1 MSLIAYVTRIHFADR
16 VLEDALAEE
25 LRQLR
30 ICCPLVLTDIG
41 TDPATHA
48 AAGVDDP
55 FERLVDS
62 LPPGC
67 RAERLHVAQVTE
79 IAARAAMARAAETGC
94 DAIVGLGGTLA
105 IGLARLVGHGM
116 PARASSAGGCGEWP
130 VITIPT
136 TTETVGIGPL
146 PSAFDGVAGLVGAR
160 AVLTGISHVPTLV
173 LCDPTLTLGAGPA
186 DTAASGM
193 DALTHCI
200 EAYLG
205 TGWNPPADGIALDG
219 VRRAGAHLA
228 RAVRDGRDLEA
239 RREMLAAMLNAELAA
254 QKGLGA
260 VHALSHALEAEVAQ
274 SHRHGWLHASLLP
287 PVLRFNAPA
296 VANRY
301 GALLHALGAQAEADL
316 PGVVAALGACVSLP
330 LHLAPTSIHGAMF
343 DRIALRAEEDPATR
357 TNPRHAT
364 AADYHRMLEEAA
376 CQDARS
382 GLVQ

>member
-1 MSLIAYVTRIHFADR
+1 MSLIAYVTRIHFADH

-25 LRQLR
+25 FRQLR
-30 ICCPLVLTDIG
+30 IRCPLVLTDI
-41 TDPATHA
+41 TADPAIHA

-79 IAARAAMARAAETGC
+79 AEARAAMARAAETGC

-105 IGLARLVGHGM
+105 LGLARLVGHGM
-116 PARASSAGGCGEWP
+116 LPQAASAGRSEWP
-130 VITIPT
+130 VIAIPT

-146 PSAFDGVAGLVGAR
+146 PSAFDGVALLLGAR
-160 AVLTGISHVPTLV
+160 AVLNGMSHVPKVV

-200 EAYLG
+200 EAYLS

-228 RAVRDGRDLEA
+228 RAVRDGRDIEA
-239 RREMLAAMLNAELAA
+239 RREMLAAALNAELAA

-301 GALLHALGAQAEADL
+301 GALLHALGAQAGADL
-316 PGVVAALGACVSLP
+316 PGFIAALGACVSLP
-330 LHLAPTSIHGAMF
+330 LRLGPTSIHGANLN
-343 DRIALRAEEDPATR
+343 RIAHRAEEDPATR

-376 CQDARS
+376 GQEEWSA
-382 GLVQ
+382 LV